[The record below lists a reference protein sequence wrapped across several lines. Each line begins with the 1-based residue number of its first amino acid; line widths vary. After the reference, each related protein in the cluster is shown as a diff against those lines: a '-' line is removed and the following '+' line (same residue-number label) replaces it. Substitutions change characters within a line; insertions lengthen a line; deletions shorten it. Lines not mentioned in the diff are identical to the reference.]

1 MGVVRTCARGGRTGE
16 RRRGAA
22 PGARN
27 VPEPEAA
34 AIVREKMT
42 ANVHFSLVSAVKKTC
57 RQSSSDSM
65 ARPIESLVVTAG
77 AAIEKLQ
84 AHASSTRALETKARA
99 ALDALPPPANDDLP
113 DAVKTRATLRV
124 VCRSLHARLRETL
137 RALEG
142 ARAAVDAALLAHHRG
157 KTHVPGVAAEPSPL
171 GSSEG
176 DVRAFASDLARIVEE
191 AEEDGLFAP
200 LPRLPASRG
209 PDSGDETSVT
219 RESETSR
226 TREGDDADVT
236 RLSDALFAELARL
249 GAGARR
255 SDPATLRLVVAKL
268 AEAER
273 DVDARAALAHEIETR
288 FRAASPVT
296 KYSPEN
302 FAYGTTSLRAWTRV
316 VAECPALS
324 AAMRALAR
332 DAERE
337 AATFAEEDAFLEH
350 VGGESSRSAQLRRLE
365 ERSRCVVFG
374 SSTGW
379 LVFYAALAHGVRSV
393 GYELLEGRVATAR
406 ATARAAF
413 SFSTGTSD
421 ARSNEETFRSENAAI
436 VDERDAVAT
445 KARRACSWVGLLA
458 FSSSDATL
466 APLGVGA
473 KVVVLTSQ
481 CWDESLKTR
490 VAEQLARGLA
500 PGALAVDYGDRLGR
514 EPAFGDPVAVVE
526 APTSWNRTQKFY
538 VFQRKEVP

>member
-1 MGVVRTCARGGRTGE
+1 
-16 RRRGAA
+16 
-22 PGARN
+22 
-27 VPEPEAA
+27 
-34 AIVREKMT
+34 
-42 ANVHFSLVSAVKKTC
+42 
-57 RQSSSDSM
+57 M
-65 ARPIESLVVTAG
+65 ARAIESLVATAG

-84 AHASSTRALETKARA
+84 AHATSARALEAEARA
-99 ALDALPPPANDDLP
+99 RLDALPPSADDDLP
-113 DAVKTRATLRV
+113 GVVKTRATLRV

-157 KTHVPGVAAEPSPL
+157 KTHVPGVAAAPSAA
-171 GSSEG
+171 GSHEG
-176 DVRAFASDLARIVEE
+176 DVRAFAASLARIVEE

-200 LPRLPASRG
+200 LPRLPELRPEPRA
-209 PDSGDETSVT
+209 VVKNA
-219 RESETSR
+219 SETAIVIEPSHLENDS
-226 TREGDDADVT
+226 TH
-236 RLSDALFAELARL
+236 LPDALFAELSLSL

-255 SDPATLRLVVAKL
+255 ADPATLRLVVATL
-268 AEAER
+268 AAAER

-288 FRAASPVT
+288 FRVSASPGT
-296 KYSPEN
+296 SPGTSYSSEN

-332 DAERE
+332 DAERD
-337 AATFAEEDAFLEH
+337 AATFAEDEDAFS
-350 VGGESSRSAQLRRLE
+350 VGGGEAQLRRLE

-413 SFSTGTSD
+413 SFSSRGGDPDPDPD
-421 ARSNEETFRSENAAI
+421 ARSNEETFHHSENADD
-436 VDERDAVAT
+436 VHSENERDGGVAT
-445 KARRACSWVGLLA
+445 KAPKAPKARRACSWVGLLA

-490 VAEQLARGLA
+490 VAERLASELK
-500 PGALAVDYGDRLGR
+500 PGALVVDYGERLAR
-514 EPAFGDPVAVVE
+514 EPAFGEPIAVVE
-526 APTSWNRTQKFY
+526 APTSWNAKQRFY
-538 VFQRKEVP
+538 VFQKREMTAVSEASE

>member
-1 MGVVRTCARGGRTGE
+1 
-16 RRRGAA
+16 
-22 PGARN
+22 
-27 VPEPEAA
+27 
-34 AIVREKMT
+34 
-42 ANVHFSLVSAVKKTC
+42 
-57 RQSSSDSM
+57 M

-316 VAECPALS
+316 VAACPAL
-324 AAMRALAR
+324 ARAMRALAK
-332 DAERE
+332 D
-337 AATFAEEDAFLEH
+337 AEEDAEARDSHRAERDL
-350 VGGESSRSAQLRRLE
+350 GGETHLRSLE
-365 ERSRCVVFG
+365 RRSRCVVFG

-379 LVFYAALAHGVRSV
+379 LVFYAALAHGARSV
-393 GYELLEGRVATAR
+393 GYELLEGRVAVAR

-413 SFSTGTSD
+413 RGDDVSSVAD
-421 ARSNEETFRSENAAI
+421 ARVGEEKANFRARNANAA
-436 VDERDAVAT
+436 
-445 KARRACSWVGLLA
+445 RRSDTRRTEELFA
-458 FSSSDATL
+458 FSAADATR
-466 APLGVGA
+466 APLGDGA